1 LLMATAKSPAMLFY
15 LDNAQSAA
23 DEDHRP
29 QRPARG
35 PFGFGFFA
43 RKPGGAAPQKKA
55 STGLNENYARELME
69 LHTLGVDGGYTQ
81 RDVTE
86 LARVLTGWSIDR
98 RGGEEP
104 GAFVFRWQIHDIGPK
119 TVLGHTFRPGGDIEE
134 GERMIEILAHH
145 PSTARHIARQLIE
158 RLVTDDPP
166 TAMVER
172 IARTFLATNGDL
184 RQTVAAIV
192 ESPEFFD
199 PKYYRAKIKSPFE
212 YVVSAVRA
220 AGGETDQ
227 ALPVVREIAN
237 MGEPLYL
244 CQPPTGYSDLS
255 SAWVNTGAF
264 VA

>member
-1 LLMATAKSPAMLFY
+1 A
-15 LDNAQSAA
+15 
-23 DEDHRP
+23 
-29 QRPARG
+29 
-35 PFGFGFFA
+35 
-43 RKPGGAAPQKKA
+43 QKKA

-119 TVLGHTFRPGGDIEE
+119 TVLGHTFRQGGDIEE

-166 TAMVER
+166 PDG
-172 IARTFLATNGDL
+172 RTDCPDFSRHQRRLEANG
-184 RQTVAAIV
+184 RGHRG
-192 ESPEFFD
+192 ES
-199 PKYYRAKIKSPFE
+199 
-212 YVVSAVRA
+212 
-220 AGGETDQ
+220 
-227 ALPVVREIAN
+227 
-237 MGEPLYL
+237 
-244 CQPPTGYSDLS
+244 
-255 SAWVNTGAF
+255 
-264 VA
+264 